1 MTHICKSTFAQRHS
15 YIDLKKILRLF
26 FTLFLIVVFVE
37 PIKSEIKDYLENP
50 VPESWQLERQI
61 FQTIPTEDAWWDSFH
76 DPILTELIEMAVA
89 NNYNVASAIKRIEM
103 ASKEVGMAKSSYYPT
118 LSVAGSWTKAQESG
132 AVYGTE
138 SDRLKSSYFSLGAS
152 MNWELDVFG
161 RVYSNVK
168 EKKAAYN
175 VARADY
181 DAVMV
186 SLCAN
191 VASAY
196 MQLRTYQE
204 EIRVAQEH
212 IESQKYVCK
221 ITEARFEAD
230 LGNML
235 DVTQAKVVLYE
246 TESTLPTLE
255 ANVRTMKNSIALL
268 VGKYP
273 GEIDELLDRDTYL
286 PEFRQTLDI
295 GVPAE
300 ILRRRPDIMEAEME
314 LAEYAAAIGVA
325 KKDFLPTLTIAGNIG
340 TSAIRA
346 DGLFGKHSLTY
357 SITPQLS
364 WTLFE
369 GLSRNYALS
378 EAKLQMESAI
388 DQYNLTVMTAIEEVD
403 NALVNYEALLK
414 AIELQTRVV
423 AESKKSMELSF
434 ELYRSGLTMFTNVV
448 DGQISWLTNQ
458 NTLTTMQGEALAS
471 LINIYKALGGGWQVF
486 H

>member
-1 MTHICKSTFAQRHS
+1 MKLNYPF
-15 YIDLKKILRLF
+15 ILTLLILF
-26 FTLFLIVVFVE
+26 FLTNALLSKAE
-37 PIKSEIKDYLENP
+37 EKDYLQTP
-50 VPESWQLERQI
+50 VPQTWQLDQQH
-61 FQTIPTEDAWWDSFH
+61 FQTLPAEDNWWDTFN
-76 DPILTELIEMAVA
+76 DPVLTQLIQRAIK
-89 NNYNVASAIKRIEM
+89 NNYNVAAALKRIEM
-103 ASKEVGMAKSSYYPT
+103 ASKQIGMAKANYYPSIS
-118 LSVAGSWTKAQESG
+118 LGAGWTKEQESA
-132 AVYGTE
+132 AVYGTTT
-138 SDRLKSSYFSLGAS
+138 RNSYFNIGAT
-152 MNWELDVFG
+152 MNWEIDVFG

-186 SLCAN
+186 SLCAS
-191 VASAY
+191 VATAY
-196 MQLRTYQE
+196 MQLRTYEDQLK
-204 EIRVAQEH
+204 VALEH

-235 DVTQAKVVLYE
+235 DVTQARVVLYE

-255 ANVRTMKNSIALL
+255 GNIRTMKNSLALL
-268 VGKYP
+268 VGEYP
-273 GEIDELLDRDTYL
+273 GEIDTLLDSESGMPQYQ
-286 PEFRQTLDI
+286 QTVDI
-295 GVPAE
+295 GLPAE
-300 ILRRRPDIMEAEME
+300 LLRRRPDIVEAEME
-314 LAEYAAAIGVA
+314 LAEYAAAVGVA
-325 KKDFLPTLTIAGNIG
+325 KKDFLPTLSLTGDIG
-340 TSAIRA
+340 TSSRKGN
-346 DGLFGKHSLTY
+346 DLFGKNSLVY
-357 SITPQLS
+357 SIAPQLS

-378 EAKLQMESAI
+378 DAKLQFEAAI
-388 DQYNLTVMTAIEEVD
+388 DSYNLTVMTAVEEVD
-403 NALVNYEALLK
+403 NALVSYASLLN

-458 NTLTTMQGEALAS
+458 NTLTEMEGEALAA
-471 LINIYKALGGGWQVF
+471 LVTIYKSLGGGWQSF